1 MADNGD
7 GTPAVASEAAPIT
20 AGVRGPRSAFA
31 LLANR
36 NFRLLWT
43 GMLVSHIGSWMQF
56 TALGY
61 LIDQLTRAPIY
72 LGLLGLSQAIP
83 RLLFVFL
90 GGVAADRLDRRRV
103 LLVTNAVLMASAGL
117 LAVLAHT
124 GRIQVW
130 HILAIGAFNS
140 LTNSFDMPAR
150 QSMVPTLVGEHQL
163 MSALSLNSMA
173 FQGAGM
179 FGPSLGGV
187 LIATVGVSGCFF
199 VNTLT
204 YIAVLAALLMMVVPQ
219 HAAGERM
226 SIREDIREG
235 IGLLTQHRHLIALLA
250 IVAVISFFGRP
261 YIRLMPAMARE
272 VLRVGPTGLGLLQAA
287 PAIGTI
293 LAVFVVG
300 ALGHSVQ
307 KGRLLIGAV
316 MATGAMVVVFG
327 LSPWFGLSLALLAAV
342 GTCQSVAQA
351 TANTLLQTT
360 VQPYQR
366 GRMMGLYGMVTFGMF
381 ALGTMPL
388 GALAGVVGVGH
399 ALAFGGAMVILLAG
413 LLALLSP
420 KIARL

>member
-1 MADNGD
+1 
-7 GTPAVASEAAPIT
+7 
-20 AGVRGPRSAFA
+20 
-31 LLANR
+31 
-36 NFRLLWT
+36 
-43 GMLVSHIGSWMQF
+43 MLVSHVGSWMQF
-56 TALGY
+56 MALGY

-83 RLLFVFL
+83 RLLFAFL

-103 LLVTNAVLMASAGL
+103 LLVTNGTMMISAAL
-117 LAVLAHT
+117 LAALAYT

-140 LTNSFDMPAR
+140 FTNSFDMPAR
-150 QSMVPTLVGEHQL
+150 QSMVPTLVGEHHL

-179 FGPSLGGV
+179 FGPSLGGL
-187 LIATVGVSGCFF
+187 LIAAVGVSGCFF

-204 YIAVLAALLMMVVPQ
+204 YIAVLTALLLMDVP
-219 HAAGERM
+219 HEPAGERV
-226 SIREDIREG
+226 SVRDDIREG
-235 IGLLTQHRHLIALLA
+235 IGLLAQHRHLLALLS

-272 VLRVGPTGLGLLQAA
+272 VLHVGPTGLGLLQAA
-287 PAIGTI
+287 PAIGTV

-300 ALGHSVQ
+300 AIGETAQ

-327 LSPWFGLSLALLAAV
+327 LSPWFGLSLALLAVV
-342 GTCQSVAQA
+342 GTCQSVAHA
-351 TANTLLQTT
+351 TANTLLQTS
-360 VQPYQR
+360 VQPTQR

-381 ALGTMPL
+381 ALGTLPL
-388 GALAGVVGVGH
+388 GALAGAVGVGY
-399 ALAFGGAMVILLAG
+399 ALSIGGAMVIALVG
-413 LLALLSP
+413 LLAVTSP

>member
-1 MADNGD
+1 
-7 GTPAVASEAAPIT
+7 
-20 AGVRGPRSAFA
+20 
-31 LLANR
+31 
-36 NFRLLWT
+36 
-43 GMLVSHIGSWMQF
+43 MLVSHIGSWMQF

-61 LIDQLTRAPIY
+61 LIDQLTKAPIY
-72 LGLLGLSQAIP
+72 LGILGLSQAIP

-103 LLVTNAVLMASAGL
+103 LLVTNAVLMVSAGL
-117 LAVLAHT
+117 LGVLAYT

-140 LTNSFDMPAR
+140 LTTSFDMPAR

-187 LIATVGVSGCFF
+187 LIAAVGVSGCFF
-199 VNTLT
+199 VNTMT
-204 YIAVLAALLMMVVPQ
+204 YIAVLTALLLMVVPHEAPSEQ
-219 HAAGERM
+219 I
-226 SIREDIREG
+226 SIRDDIREG
-235 IGLLTQHRHLIALLA
+235 IGLLAQHRHLIALLA
-250 IVAVISFFGRP
+250 VVAVISFFGRP

-287 PAIGTI
+287 PALGTV
-293 LAVFVVG
+293 LAVFVVA
-300 ALGHSVQ
+300 ALGESVQ

-316 MATGAMVVVFG
+316 LATGAMVVLFG
-327 LSPWFGLSLALLAAV
+327 LSPWFGLSLALLAVV
-342 GTCQSVAQA
+342 GICQSVAQA

-360 VQPYQR
+360 VQPTQR

-388 GALAGVVGVGH
+388 GALAGVVGVGY
-399 ALAFGGAMVILLAG
+399 ALALGGAMVIVLVG
-413 LLALLSP
+413 LLTLLSP
-420 KIARL
+420 KIATL